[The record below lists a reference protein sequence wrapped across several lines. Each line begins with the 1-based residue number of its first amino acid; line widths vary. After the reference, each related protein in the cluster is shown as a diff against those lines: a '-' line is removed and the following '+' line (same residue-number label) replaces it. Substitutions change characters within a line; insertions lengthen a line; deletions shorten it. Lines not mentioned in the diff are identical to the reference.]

1 MGEAV
6 VIRVVNELH
15 RSVEAQ
21 QLHPG
26 LCEDLYEALRAGWAA
41 ILEAVLCDLLIRYE
55 RDIQVLR
62 VVSDPSR
69 GVDTEV
75 FLEHIAQS
83 LLRLSVEL

>member
-15 RSVEAQ
+15 GSVEAQ

-26 LCEDLYEALRAGWAA
+26 LCEDLHEALFAGRET
-41 ILEAVLCDLLIRYE
+41 ILEAILRDLLIRYE
-55 RDIQVLR
+55 RNVQVLR
-62 VVSDPSR
+62 VVIDPSL

-75 FLEHIAQS
+75 FLEYIAQS